1 MLAATSKHIWP
12 RLFLAACVGG
22 GLSWYVCAHSIGE
35 VPAKISPGPVPPT
48 SVGMNLG
55 ALNYW
60 SQEFPFAD
68 IIDNAEIKVAA
79 DGGWKDPDGLISM
92 NSAGYPVNV
101 PAGTK
106 LIVIIKS
113 GGGDILP
120 VGRYKCTISP
130 GWDVRPSRVAK
141 MRPTAG
147 GFDLEV
153 LPPPARGGLSLTL
166 TPRGQQADLTELSCR
181 SPAAGPR
188 DIFNPAFLAD
198 NRYFSVI
205 RFMDWMKPNL
215 KQRMEWSKRTT
226 SASFSQTSKEGAS
239 VEYMVALANQL
250 KVDPW
255 FTLPLEADDDYYRQ
269 FAIYVRDNLRP
280 DQKAYVEVS
289 NELWNTMFTQ
299 SKMAIAEGKRL
310 YPTVKWD
317 WEASSLYYADRI
329 RAVMAI
335 WQDVFKGQRGRIVR
349 VYATQAGSRRNPT
362 AALSHK
368 DTVKFVDAMAIA
380 PYFGPQRGM
389 PPAGV
394 DATEYV
400 LTHGDEF
407 IDHTIRKA
415 LVSKEMAKS
424 FGLPLITYEGGPDY
438 VSSNRRL
445 RDDFAK
451 AEHDPRMYDIY
462 MKFLR
467 RWHDEVGGLY
477 VAFDS
482 INQRYGHM
490 LYTGQPLNEA
500 PKMRALVDFIQEHR
514 IGKASAG

>member
-1 MLAATSKHIWP
+1 VLAATWKHIWL
-12 RLFLAACVGG
+12 RLILAACVGG
-22 GLSWYVCAHSIGE
+22 GLTWYVCGHGVAE
-35 VPAKISPGPVPPT
+35 VPAKISAGPVSPT

-68 IIDNAEIKVAA
+68 IIDNAEIRVVGE
-79 DGGWKDPDGLISM
+79 GGWKNPEGLISM
-92 NSAGYPVNV
+92 NSGGYPVNV
-101 PAGTK
+101 AAGTK
-106 LIVIIKS
+106 LVVIIKS

-141 MRPTAG
+141 IRSTSN

-153 LPPPARGGLSLTL
+153 LPPPAKGGLYLTL
-166 TPRGQQADLTELSCR
+166 TPSGQRADLTELSCR
-181 SPAAGPR
+181 SPGVGAK
-188 DIFNPAFLAD
+188 DIFNPVFLAD

-215 KQRMEWSKRTT
+215 TQRMKWSERTT
-226 SASFSQTSKEGAS
+226 PASFSQTSKQGAS

-255 FTLPLEADDDYYRQ
+255 FTMPLEADDDYYRQ
-269 FAIYVRDNLRP
+269 FATYVRDNLRP
-280 DQKAYVEVS
+280 GQKAYVEVS
-289 NELWNTMFTQ
+289 NELWNTMFAQ

-310 YPTVKWD
+310 YPTVQWD

-389 PPAGV
+389 PRPGV

-407 IDHTIRKA
+407 IDHTIGKA

-438 VSSNRRL
+438 VSFNRRL
-445 RDDFAK
+445 MDDFAK

-462 MKFLR
+462 MKFLQ
-467 RWHDEVGGLY
+467 RWRNEVGGLY

-482 INQRYGHM
+482 INHRYGHM
-490 LYTGQPLNEA
+490 LYTGQPLSQA
-500 PKMRALVDFIQEHR
+500 PKMRALVDFIQKNGTGR
-514 IGKASAG
+514 VNAG